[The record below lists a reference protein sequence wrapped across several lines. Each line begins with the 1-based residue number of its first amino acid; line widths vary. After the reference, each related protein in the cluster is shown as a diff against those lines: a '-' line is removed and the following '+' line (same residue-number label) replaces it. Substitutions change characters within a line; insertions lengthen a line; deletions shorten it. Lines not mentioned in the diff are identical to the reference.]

1 MAASAKS
8 LHPTPSDLTVQQCH
22 YPCPC
27 DVEYDDSVEL
37 SLPPRPPIPRELMDD
52 LGIRLDTGDVGE
64 NADLFRQFMALE
76 KELDLLEC
84 EEEDLRIEI
93 ADLLPMVRLMEA
105 EHEYQ
110 HKTKCGG
117 ALIVGHVVEVVD
129 EGHAV
134 VTTSARPFAFCVPVL
149 GDVDR
154 ALLKPSANVALS
166 MSNLAVVQVL
176 PADSGWTVPLVN
188 ATERPSVTYADVVGC
203 EEQKREV
210 LEAVELPLTHPELF
224 ARAGVEAPRGVLL
237 HGPPGTGKT
246 MLAKAVAHHTSA
258 AFIRVSGSEFVNR
271 HPGEGPRMVREV
283 FQAARENA
291 PAIIFFDEVDA
302 IAAARTDSDD
312 ASAADREVYRVL
324 LELLAQMDGFDQ
336 CPDVRVIMATNRADA
351 LDPALLRP
359 GRLDRRVEFPLPGRA
374 QKRRLFQACTAGMP
388 LDGGVDLEDLVA
400 RHEEMSAADIDAVC
414 REAGMRAVRDRR
426 CVVTRE
432 DLEEGYHAVAKH
444 IDRGADQFAFYS
456 L

>member
-52 LGIRLDTGDVGE
+52 LGIGLDTGDVGE

-302 IAAARTDSDD
+302 IAAART
-312 ASAADREVYRVL
+312 
-324 LELLAQMDGFDQ
+324 
-336 CPDVRVIMATNRADA
+336 RADA

>member
-1 MAASAKS
+1 MAASAKP
-8 LHPTPSDLTVQQCH
+8 LHSTPSDLAVQQYH
-22 YPCPC
+22 FLCPG
-27 DVEYDDSVEL
+27 DVGHDDSAEL
-37 SLPPRPPIPRELMDD
+37 YLPPRPPIPRELMED
-52 LGIRLDTGDVGE
+52 LGTGLDTGDVGE

-76 KELDLLEC
+76 KELGLLEC
-84 EEEDLRIEI
+84 EEEDLWIEI
-93 ADLLPMVRLMEA
+93 ADLLPVVRIMGA

-110 HKTKCGG
+110 QETKCAG

-134 VTTSARPFAFCVPVL
+134 VATSARPFAFCVPVL
-149 GDVDR
+149 ADVDR

-176 PADSGWTVPLVN
+176 PPDSGWTVPLVK
-188 ATERPSVTYADVVGC
+188 ATERPSVTYADVIGC
-203 EEQKREV
+203 DEQKREV

-283 FQAARENA
+283 FQAARDNA

-302 IAAARTDSDD
+302 IAAART
-312 ASAADREVYRVL
+312 
-324 LELLAQMDGFDQ
+324 
-336 CPDVRVIMATNRADA
+336 RADA

-432 DLEEGYHAVAKH
+432 DFEEGYHAVAKH